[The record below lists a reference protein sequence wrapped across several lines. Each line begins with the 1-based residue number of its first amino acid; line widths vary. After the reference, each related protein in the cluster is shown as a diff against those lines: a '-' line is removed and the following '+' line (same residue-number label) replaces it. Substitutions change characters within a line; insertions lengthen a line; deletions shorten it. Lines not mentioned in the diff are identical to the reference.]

1 MQMLVNQILVTPA
14 VYVWRIT
21 MVDTPVTVQK
31 PASLVESAILVIL
44 CVLLFLKVDQSF
56 KCTILYSF
64 NCIHLLL
71 FLKILVFQTPVRTLE
86 FAQEVDEQDLIA
98 IAPRLVLMDQR
109 VTLVKEDKAMN
120 NNFKLLFYVNLNYV
134 WQNLSVVFF
143 FKVIKVFW

>member
-1 MQMLVNQILVTPA
+1 
-14 VYVWRIT
+14 

-120 NNFKLLFYVNLNYV
+120 NNFKLLFCVNLNYV
-134 WQNLSVVFF
+134 
-143 FKVIKVFW
+143 